1 MGQTPNLQAN
11 FLVKSF
17 ITLGAGEW
25 FFSCVGQIV
34 FLQVIPSH
42 IGLATFGARIRCVGS
57 LPCLVL
63 ALVQVGVVFDSGSEF
78 GSDLDLRL
86 SSCSFFGPGSIDIG
100 SISDPGS
107 ISVSGPGF
115 DSVSL
120 GSGSV
125 SGLWFWLSRH
135 WLCLL
140 SQL

>member
-1 MGQTPNLQAN
+1 MGRIA
-11 FLVKSF
+11 
-17 ITLGAGEW
+17 
-25 FFSCVGQIV
+25 
-34 FLQVIPSH
+34 FLQVISSH
-42 IGLATFGARIRCVGS
+42 IGLATFGAHIRFVGS
-57 LPCLVL
+57 FPCLVL

-86 SSCSFFGPGSIDIG
+86 GSCSFFGPGSIDIG

-115 DSVSL
+115 E
-120 GSGSV
+120 SV
-125 SGLWFWLSRH
+125 SGLWLWLSRH

>member
-1 MGQTPNLQAN
+1 MGQTA
-11 FLVKSF
+11 
-17 ITLGAGEW
+17 
-25 FFSCVGQIV
+25 
-34 FLQVIPSH
+34 FLQVISSH
-42 IGLATFGARIRCVGS
+42 IGLATCGARIGCVGS

-78 GSDLDLRL
+78 GSDLELRL
-86 SSCSFFGPGSIDIG
+86 ISCSFFGPGSIVIG

-107 ISVSGPGF
+107 ISVSGPGL

-125 SGLWFWLSRH
+125 FGLWLWLSRY